1 MLIDLIILFYFRTV
15 RFGELKEVLNDTQ
28 DLKRAILDRVDEQ
41 IAAEVREVILD
52 IYIQLTIW
60 CFIAIFQYEDEYDDT
75 YDSVA
80 VGCEEPDAHIGEEEE
95 RRSFVIPR
103 VLRPKEDEESEESEE
118 ERELPTERPR
128 DQFVSNPA
136 ELRELAEQRRN
147 ARRGYRPP
155 GPAASQRNVVGN
167 PFLHLLNLLF
177 VCICIA
183 FTNFFYRWS

>member
-15 RFGELKEVLNDTQ
+15 RFGELKKVLNDTQ

-95 RRSFVIPR
+95 RRSFVVPR
-103 VLRPKEDEESEESEE
+103 VLRPKGDEESEESEE
-118 ERELPTERPR
+118 SDGLRWI
-128 DQFVSNPA
+128 S
-136 ELRELAEQRRN
+136 LREMTI
-147 ARRGYRPP
+147 Y
-155 GPAASQRNVVGN
+155 
-167 PFLHLLNLLF
+167 
-177 VCICIA
+177 
-183 FTNFFYRWS
+183 